1 MPTLATIAPDTIDLD
16 YFYQKCLKSFGI
28 GIHEDAANT
37 LRPISPNKQPSNC
50 SITELRGSTKSNHY
64 FKAPK
69 SSSIVTCFCGKY
81 HTHFI
86 STTNQTYKQHEATTI
101 IKKSKDKKTLA
112 NNIANSTEF
121 IPPSPTASPSPTIHN
136 HQCAKCNL
144 IITCKE
150 MNNQHYLAANAIL
163 YNDKPHHKICA
174 ETEQLIQ
181 QSSSTPTF
189 IQKLQQS
196 IRSYN
201 PLASELTFT
210 TSPAN
215 NTDNSNVQPESNI
228 QLHQKK
234 KNIKKIPTP
243 NLISTLLPI
252 QNKDL
257 HVYFHF
263 RKLSNP

>member
-1 MPTLATIAPDTIDLD
+1 M
-16 YFYQKCLKSFGI
+16 
-28 GIHEDAANT
+28 
-37 LRPISPNKQPSNC
+37 
-50 SITELRGSTKSNHY
+50 
-64 FKAPK
+64 
-69 SSSIVTCFCGKY
+69 
-81 HTHFI
+81 
-86 STTNQTYKQHEATTI
+86 TNQTYKQHEATSI
-101 IKKSKDKKTLA
+101 IKKSKEKKTLA

-121 IPPSPTASPSPTIHN
+121 IPPSSTASPSPTIHN

-150 MNNQHYLAANAIL
+150 MNNQHYLAADTIL
-163 YNDKPHHKICA
+163 HNDKPHHKICA

-228 QLHQKK
+228 QPTTNPEQGPSRVLSLQEIEQSLKTHR
-234 KNIKKIPTP
+234 KNNP
-243 NLISTLLPI
+243 LISE
-252 QNKDL
+252 
-257 HVYFHF
+257 
-263 RKLSNP
+263 LSPLTPTIEDTANNTITNTTDMDIDNSILSDTNQQHQQQHQQQQVQQ